1 MLRYLTAGE
10 SHGQALTAIVEGFPS
25 GVRVD
30 TSVIDRE
37 LERRQGGYGRGKRQ
51 KLETDRVIIDAGI
64 FHGETTGAPITL
76 RLVNNDA
83 KLERLQEPAAPRGG
97 HIDLAGAINYQ
108 TGIRQVLER
117 ASARETAMR
126 VAVGGLA
133 RLLLRELGIDVF
145 GYVLELGGI
154 AAPPLSLEIKVRD
167 ASPVYT
173 LNPQADAAI
182 VAAID
187 AAQEA
192 GDTLGGIVET
202 IVTGCPIGL
211 GSHAQWDRKLDA
223 RLAAAVMSVQAIK
236 GVEIGLGIEA
246 ARRPGSKVMDPIRYE
261 PDHPADDR
269 RFGFRRP
276 TNNAGGHRRRDVQ
289 RRADRD
295 PGGQEADQHA
305 GRAGALGEHGDQGPE
320 PGLVRAI
327 RRLRGAR
334 RQRDRRGRRRLRDRR
349 GDRREVRRHQRPGHQ
364 DGDGRDARVESQAS
378 GIVVAGG
385 GEPAGSLMG
394 TRGRSRPIQSSSL
407 MLEASPSVAISRD
420 DAMP

>member
-83 KLERLQEPAAPRGG
+83 KLERLQEPASPRGG

-117 ASARETAMR
+117 ASARETALR
-126 VAVGGLA
+126 VAVGALA
-133 RLLLRELGIDVF
+133 RLLLRELGIEVF
-145 GYVLELGGI
+145 GYVRELGGI
-154 AAPPLSLEIKVRD
+154 AAPPLSSDPQVRD

-173 LNPQADAAI
+173 LNPGADAAI

-187 AAQEA
+187 AAKEA
-192 GDTLGGIVET
+192 GDTLGGIVEAV
-202 IVTGCPIGL
+202 VTGCPIGL

-223 RLAAAVMSVQAIK
+223 RLALAVMSIQAIK
-236 GVEIGLGIEA
+236 AVEIGLGVEA
-246 ARRPGSKVMDPIRYE
+246 ARRPGSRVMDPIGYDA
-261 PDHPADDR
+261 DHRDDDR
-269 RFGFRRP
+269 RFGSRRP
-276 TNNAGGHRRRDVQ
+276 TNNAGGIEGGTSNGEPIVVRAAKKPISTLAARGPSVNMASKEPVPASYERSDVC
-289 RRADRD
+289 AV
-295 PGGQEADQHA
+295 PAASVIVENVVAFEV
-305 GRAGALGEHGDQGPE
+305 AGAVVEKYVGTSLGAIRAAKDAIQELARKHLDEWELDQGN
-320 PGLVRAI
+320 
-327 RRLRGAR
+327 
-334 RQRDRRGRRRLRDRR
+334 
-349 GDRREVRRHQRPGHQ
+349 
-364 DGDGRDARVESQAS
+364 
-378 GIVVAGG
+378 
-385 GEPAGSLMG
+385 
-394 TRGRSRPIQSSSL
+394 
-407 MLEASPSVAISRD
+407 
-420 DAMP
+420 

>member
-10 SHGQALTAIVEGFPS
+10 SHGQALTAIVEGLPS

-30 TSVIDRE
+30 TAVIDRE

-51 KLETDRVIIDAGI
+51 KLETDRVIVDAGI
-64 FHGETTGAPITL
+64 FHGETTGGPITL

-154 AAPPLSLEIKVRD
+154 AAAPVALDPAIRN

-173 LNPQADAAI
+173 LNPQADEAI

-187 AAQEA
+187 AAQKA
-192 GDTLGGIVET
+192 GD
-202 IVTGCPIGL
+202 
-211 GSHAQWDRKLDA
+211 
-223 RLAAAVMSVQAIK
+223 
-236 GVEIGLGIEA
+236 
-246 ARRPGSKVMDPIRYE
+246 
-261 PDHPADDR
+261 
-269 RFGFRRP
+269 
-276 TNNAGGHRRRDVQ
+276 
-289 RRADRD
+289 
-295 PGGQEADQHA
+295 
-305 GRAGALGEHGDQGPE
+305 
-320 PGLVRAI
+320 
-327 RRLRGAR
+327 
-334 RQRDRRGRRRLRDRR
+334 
-349 GDRREVRRHQRPGHQ
+349 
-364 DGDGRDARVESQAS
+364 
-378 GIVVAGG
+378 
-385 GEPAGSLMG
+385 
-394 TRGRSRPIQSSSL
+394 
-407 MLEASPSVAISRD
+407 
-420 DAMP
+420 

>member
-10 SHGQALTAIVEGFPS
+10 SHGPALTAIVEGFPS
-25 GVRVD
+25 GVALDAEFINV
-30 TSVIDRE
+30 E
-37 LERRQGGYGRGKRQ
+37 LKRRQGGYGRGKRQ
-51 KLETDRVIIDAGI
+51 TLETDRIIVDSAT
-64 FHGETTGAPITL
+64 FHGVTTGAPLTL
-76 RLVNNDA
+76 RLINNDA

-117 ASARETAMR
+117 ASARETALR

-133 RLLLRELGIDVF
+133 RLLLAELEIDVF
-145 GYVLELGGI
+145 GYVLEIGGV
-154 AAPPLSLEIKVRD
+154 AAPPLSLDIKVRD
-167 ASPVYT
+167 VSPVYT

-202 IVTGCPIGL
+202 LVTGCPIGL

-261 PDHPADDR
+261 FDHTSGAR

-276 TNNAGGHRRRDVQ
+276 TNNAGGIE
-289 RRADRD
+289 
-295 PGGQEADQHA
+295 GGTSN
-305 GRAGALGEHGDQGPE
+305 GEPIV
-320 PGLVRAI
+320 VRAAKKPI
-327 RRLRGAR
+327 STLAARGPSINMTTKAPQPPTYER
-334 RQRDRRGRRRLRDRR
+334 SD
-349 GDRREVRRHQRPGHQ
+349 VCAVP
-364 DGDGRDARVESQAS
+364 AASVIVEN
-378 GIVVAGG
+378 VVAFEIASAVVEKYVGTSLAAIQAAHSALHDLG
-385 GEPAGSLMG
+385 RKHLEDWGS
-394 TRGRSRPIQSSSL
+394 
-407 MLEASPSVAISRD
+407 
-420 DAMP
+420 